1 MGHKIHPYGFRL
13 GITKQHLADWIALR
27 KKGYRD
33 WVIQDALI
41 REKLEQAF
49 KFAGVS
55 YIFIKKN
62 PDSIIISVEVAR
74 PGIAIGPKGENIKK
88 IKKELQKV
96 VGKDKRLNI
105 KIKGAK
111 NLNANAALVAQNIAR
126 GIEKRRSVKALVK
139 RALEMIRKSG
149 VQGAKIAVSGRI
161 GGIEQAMTYKRQFG
175 RVPLQTL
182 RADIDYAYERAQT
195 TTAGILSVK
204 VWIYKGE
211 IMK

>member
-13 GITKQHLADWIALR
+13 GVTKRHLANWVALS
-27 KKGYRD
+27 KKEHRD
-33 WVIQDALI
+33 WVIEDMRI

-49 KFAGVS
+49 KFAGIS
-55 YIFIKKN
+55 YIFIRKN
-62 PDSIIISVEVAR
+62 ANRITVDVEVAR

-88 IKKELQKV
+88 VKKELQKLV
-96 VGKDKRLNI
+96 RKGIRLDI

-126 GIEKRRSVKALVK
+126 GIEKRRSVKSLVK
-139 RALEMIRKSG
+139 RALEMVRKAG

-182 RADIDYAYERAQT
+182 RSDIDYAYERAQT

-211 IMK
+211 IIK